1 MKKAIKSFVL
11 PVLISVVT
19 GFVFAKV
26 VYGIYQ
32 DNIDIRLSSSKIF
45 LLKNGEYKTYEDM
58 RQDNN
63 YNNYVYYQ
71 DNDIYKSIVGIT
83 NDEEN
88 IDKMKEIFNLL
99 LEVEEYYIA
108 EYLIDDKQKEY
119 DIKLKNTNDNKEI
132 KLLVDDILNIYK
144 KNDSITFIL
153 SK

>member
-1 MKKAIKSFVL
+1 MKKTIKSFVL

-58 RQDNN
+58 RKDNN

-71 DNDIYKSIVGIT
+71 DDNIYKSIVGIT

-88 IDKMKEIFNLL
+88 VDKMKEIFTLP

-119 DIKLKNTNDNKEI
+119 DLKLKNTNDDKEI

>member
-1 MKKAIKSFVL
+1 MKNTIKSFVL

-58 RQDNN
+58 RKDNN

-71 DNDIYKSIVGIT
+71 DDNIYKSIVGIT

-88 IDKMKEIFNLL
+88 VDKMKEIFTLP

-119 DIKLKNTNDNKEI
+119 DLKLKNTNDDKEI